1 MMPRLFRSK
10 QFDRIEHRLAVVQTL
25 LETVTRKVCAM
36 AREQD
41 DLNASVAALTT
52 AVTAAVDEIKTETQN
67 ILDALRAQTPSGVDP
82 DAVEA
87 AANTINA
94 LAAKLNDAV
103 SSAQSALTP
112 PASTEPPQPSTD
124 QPTSGA

>member
-1 MMPRLFRSK
+1 MIERLFRGK
-10 QFDRIEHRLAVVQTL
+10 QLARIEHRLDVIQTL
-25 LETVTRKVCAM
+25 LETVIRKVCKM

-41 DLNASVAALTT
+41 DLNAAVAALTT
-52 AVTAAVDEIKTETQN
+52 AVSAAVDEIKTETQN
-67 ILDALRAQTPSGVDP
+67 ILDALKAQTPSGVDP

-103 SSAQSALTP
+103 SSAQPALTP
-112 PASTEPPQPSTD
+112 APASTGADAPQ
-124 QPTSGA
+124 A

>member
-1 MMPRLFRSK
+1 MIERLFRRK
-10 QFDRIEHRLAVVQTL
+10 QLDRIEHRLDVVQTL
-25 LETVTRKVCAM
+25 VETVTRKVCEM

-41 DLNASVAALTT
+41 DLNAAVAALTT
-52 AVTAAVDEIKTETQN
+52 AVSAAVDEIKTETQN
-67 ILDALRAQTPSGVDP
+67 ILDALKTQTPSGVDP

-103 SSAQSALTP
+103 SSAQPALTP
-112 PASTEPPQPSTD
+112 APAPAM
-124 QPTSGA
+124 PTV

>member
-1 MMPRLFRSK
+1 MIERLLRRK
-10 QFDRIEHRLAVVQTL
+10 HLDRIEHRLEVVQAL
-25 LETVTRKVCAM
+25 VENVARKVSKM

-41 DLNASVAALTT
+41 DLNAAVAALTT
-52 AVTAAVDEIKTETQN
+52 AVSAAVDEIKTETQN
-67 ILDALRAQTPSGVDP
+67 ILDALKAQTPTGVDP

-103 SSAQSALTP
+103 SSAQPALTP
-112 PASTEPPQPSTD
+112 APAPAM
-124 QPTSGA
+124 PTV

>member
-1 MMPRLFRSK
+1 MIERLFRRK
-10 QFDRIEHRLAVVQTL
+10 QLDRIEHRLDVVQTL
-25 LETVTRKVCAM
+25 VETATRKVCKM

-41 DLNASVAALTT
+41 ILNAPVATLTT
-52 AVTAAVDEIKTETQN
+52 TVSAAVDEIKNETQN
-67 ILDALRAQTPSGVDP
+67 ILDALKAQTPSGVDP

-103 SSAQSALTP
+103 SSAQPALTP
-112 PASTEPPQPSTD
+112 APAST
-124 QPTSGA
+124 GADVPLA